1 MAQISKPP
9 NAHSLTHSLQAGIL
23 ALVHGEISFAQSVM
37 VGSILSDILLVS
49 SAIIK
54 NLVVVIL
61 SD

>member
-1 MAQISKPP
+1 MLT
-9 NAHSLTHSLQAGIL
+9 HSLTHSLQAGIL

-49 SAIIK
+49 SGIIK

>member
-1 MAQISKPP
+1 MSQISKQPD
-9 NAHSLTHSLQAGIL
+9 AHPVQAGIL

-49 SAIIK
+49 SGIMK
-54 NLVVVIL
+54 NLVAAIL